1 MRLHNLFHIDP
12 SEPIFLAENS
22 FSDQRDAPLTGNYLE
37 QLENDGDDESIM
49 DRQERSAGR
58 GGVLMRHC
66 RTHRRHCQ
74 QGSALRLTEHGI
86 PIAIAVYV
94 HSQGIDH
101 WLVLTNAI
109 SKDERFS
116 ERVSDLFGSGSEEI
130 ETDASGLRSA
140 VIEYY
145 SIFLANQWLCESCA
159 REDMPYLDL
168 GVFVSVHELIHNR
181 LGEESLDDGTDCEPE
196 GRSERLSHLFREIGG
211 MTELDLSGAD
221 MLEICCGDGSATAAL
236 RDLGCDPI
244 CIDYDKCDIC
254 DGLKSGQLREERSIV
269 LDATE
274 LSSFF
279 GREFDCVVG
288 FMVGPI
294 QPFNE
299 DMWASILRESVK
311 VVRTGGM
318 LIFTF
323 HTGEE
328 LGFAYEVLEGCGVS
342 GEMFE
347 NLPDS
352 GSPAG
357 RAITGYDRWA
367 YAGRW
372 DGHSPPAL

>member
-1 MRLHNLFHIDP
+1 MRLHNLFHLDP

-22 FSDQRDAPLTGNYLE
+22 FSDQRQAPLTENYLKE
-37 QLENDGDDESIM
+37 FENIGDN
-49 DRQERSAGR
+49 SAARKGG
-58 GGVLMRHC
+58 GGV
-66 RTHRRHCQ
+66 
-74 QGSALRLTEHGI
+74 LRLTEHGI

-101 WLVLTNAI
+101 WLVLTNVI

-116 ERVSDLFGSGSEEI
+116 KRVSDIFGSDSEEI
-130 ETDASGLRSA
+130 KTSASDLRSA

-145 SIFLANQWLCESCA
+145 SIFLVNQWLCESCA

-168 GVFVSVHELIHNR
+168 GVFVAVRELLNGSVED
-181 LGEESLDDGTDCEPE
+181 ESNSEPE
-196 GRSERLSHLFREIGG
+196 ARSERLSRLFHKIRGRI
-211 MTELDLSGAD
+211 ELDLSGAD
-221 MLEICCGDGSATAAL
+221 VLEICCGDGSATAAL

-279 GREFDCVVG
+279 GREFDCVAG
-288 FMVGPI
+288 FMIGPI

-311 VVRTGGM
+311 VVRTGGL

-323 HTGEE
+323 HNGEE
-328 LGFAYEVLEGCGVS
+328 LLNAYEVLRDCGVS
-342 GEMFE
+342 GETFE
-347 NLPDS
+347 NLPDN
-352 GSPAG
+352 GSQG
-357 RAITGYDRWA
+357 QGITGYDRWV
-367 YAGRW
+367 YVGRW
-372 DGHSPPAL
+372 GDHSPPAL

>member
-1 MRLHNLFHIDP
+1 MRLHNLFHLDP

-22 FSDQRDAPLTGNYLE
+22 FSDQREALLTENYLE
-37 QLENDGDDESIM
+37 QLENAGAGESIM
-49 DRQERSAGR
+49 GRQERFIDTTAR
-58 GGVLMRHC
+58 KGG
-66 RTHRRHCQ
+66 
-74 QGSALRLTEHGI
+74 GGALRLTEHGI

-101 WLVLTNAI
+101 WLVLTNVI
-109 SKDERFS
+109 SKDGRFS
-116 ERVSDLFGSGSEEI
+116 KRVSDIFGSGSEEI
-130 ETDASGLRSA
+130 ETDASDLRSA

-168 GVFVSVHELIHNR
+168 GVFVAVRELLNEGIEGGSN
-181 LGEESLDDGTDCEPE
+181 SEPE
-196 GRSERLSHLFREIGG
+196 TRSERLSHLFRKIRSRI
-211 MTELDLSGAD
+211 ELDLSGAD
-221 MLEICCGDGSATAAL
+221 VLEICCGDGSATAAL

-254 DGLKSGQLREERSIV
+254 DGLKSGQLREARSIV

-279 GREFDCVVG
+279 GREFDCVAG
-288 FMVGPI
+288 FMIGPI

-323 HTGEE
+323 YNGEE
-328 LGFAYEVLEGCGVS
+328 LRNAYEVLRDCGVS
-342 GEMFE
+342 GETFE
-347 NLPDS
+347 NLPDN
-352 GSPAG
+352 
-357 RAITGYDRWA
+357 GYDRWV
-367 YAGRW
+367 YVGRW

>member
-1 MRLHNLFHIDP
+1 MRLHNLFHLDP

-22 FSDQRDAPLTGNYLE
+22 FSDQREDPLTENYL
-37 QLENDGDDESIM
+37 LKFENIGGN
-49 DRQERSAGR
+49 SAAR
-58 GGVLMRHC
+58 KGGVF
-66 RTHRRHCQ
+66 Q
-74 QGSALRLTEHGI
+74 LTEHGI

-101 WLVLTNAI
+101 WLVLTNVI

-116 ERVSDLFGSGSEEI
+116 KRVFDIFGSDSEEI
-130 ETDASGLRSA
+130 ETSASDLRDAM
-140 VIEYY
+140 IEYY
-145 SIFLANQWLCESCA
+145 SIFLANHWLCESCA

-168 GVFVSVHELIHNR
+168 GVFVAVRELLNGSVE
-181 LGEESLDDGTDCEPE
+181 GESNNEPE
-196 GRSERLSHLFREIGG
+196 ARSERLSRLFREIGSRIG
-211 MTELDLSGAD
+211 VDLSGAD
-221 MLEICCGDGSATAAL
+221 VLEICCGDGSATAAL

-288 FMVGPI
+288 FMIGPI

-311 VVRTGGM
+311 VVRTGGL

-323 HTGEE
+323 HNGEE
-328 LGFAYEVLEGCGVS
+328 LLNAYEVLRDCGVS
-342 GEMFE
+342 GETFE
-347 NLPDS
+347 NLADNGSS
-352 GSPAG
+352 GAIHRCHFPQG
-357 RAITGYDRWA
+357 QGITGYDRWV
-367 YAGRW
+367 YVGRW

>member
-1 MRLHNLFHIDP
+1 MHLHNLFQLDP

-22 FSDQRDAPLTGNYLE
+22 FSDQREALLTENYLKE
-37 QLENDGDDESIM
+37 FENIRGNNATRKGE
-49 DRQERSAGR
+49 
-58 GGVLMRHC
+58 GGVL
-66 RTHRRHCQ
+66 
-74 QGSALRLTEHGI
+74 GLTKRGI

-101 WLVLTNAI
+101 WLVLTNVI

-116 ERVSDLFGSGSEEI
+116 ERVSDIFGSVSEEI
-130 ETDASGLRSA
+130 ETDASDIRSA
-140 VIEYY
+140 LIEYY

-168 GVFVSVHELIHNR
+168 GVFVGVRELIHNQ
-181 LGEESLDDGTDCEPE
+181 LGERPLENDEDCEPE
-196 GRSERLSHLFREIGG
+196 ERSEQLLHLFREIRGKIA
-211 MTELDLSGAD
+211 LDLSGAD
-221 MLEICCGDGSATAAL
+221 VLEICCGDGSATAAL
-236 RDLGCDPI
+236 RDLGCDPV

-254 DGLKSGQLREERSIV
+254 DGLKSGQLRDERSVV

-288 FMVGPI
+288 FMIGPI
-294 QPFNE
+294 QPFNK

-311 VVRTGGM
+311 VVRTGGV

-323 HTGEE
+323 HDGEE
-328 LGFAYEVLEGCGVS
+328 LEFAYKVLEGCGVS
-342 GEMFE
+342 GDAFE
-347 NLPDS
+347 NPPDTQ
-352 GSPAG
+352 SPAG
-357 RAITGYDRWA
+357 RGTTGYDRWV

>member
-1 MRLHNLFHIDP
+1 MLLHNLFHLCT

-22 FSDQRDAPLTGNYLE
+22 FSDQR
-37 QLENDGDDESIM
+37 
-49 DRQERSAGR
+49 
-58 GGVLMRHC
+58 
-66 RTHRRHCQ
+66 
-74 QGSALRLTEHGI
+74 GSLLTEEYLLKFENIGGDAARKGGALQLTDHGI

-94 HSQGIDH
+94 HSQGFDH
-101 WLVLTNAI
+101 WLVLTNVI

-116 ERVSDLFGSGSEEI
+116 KRVSDIFSGSEEI
-130 ETDASGLRSA
+130 KISAPDLRDA

-145 SIFLANQWLCESCA
+145 SIFLTKQWLCESCA

-168 GVFVSVHELIHNR
+168 GVFVAVRELLNGGGG
-181 LGEESLDDGTDCEPE
+181 GEPNSEPDE
-196 GRSERLSHLFREIGG
+196 RGERLSYIFREIRRRIG
-211 MTELDLSGAD
+211 LDIAGAD
-221 MLEICCGDGSATAAL
+221 VLEICCGDGSATAAL

-279 GREFDCVVG
+279 GREFDCVAG
-288 FMVGPI
+288 FMIGPI

-299 DMWASILRESVK
+299 DIWESILRESARVL
-311 VVRTGGM
+311 RTGGM

-323 HTGEE
+323 HNGEE
-328 LGFAYEVLEGCGVS
+328 LLFASKVLRDCGIF
-342 GEMFE
+342 GETFE
-347 NLPDS
+347 NLPDTGSQS
-352 GSPAG
+352 GRGIS
-357 RAITGYDRWA
+357 GYDRWV

-372 DGHSPPAL
+372 GGH

>member
-1 MRLHNLFHIDP
+1 MRLHNLFHLDP

-22 FSDQRDAPLTGNYLE
+22 FSDQREALLTANYLKE
-37 QLENDGDDESIM
+37 FENIGGNATT
-49 DRQERSAGR
+49 RKGG
-58 GGVLMRHC
+58 GGVLW
-66 RTHRRHCQ
+66 
-74 QGSALRLTEHGI
+74 LTEHRI

-101 WLVLTNAI
+101 WLVLTNVI

-116 ERVSDLFGSGSEEI
+116 ERVFGIFGSGSEEI
-130 ETDASGLRSA
+130 ETDASDLRSA
-140 VIEYY
+140 LIEYY

-168 GVFVSVHELIHNR
+168 GVFVEVREMIR
-181 LGEESLDDGTDCEPE
+181 TKLGEESLENGANCGPDE
-196 GRSERLSHLFREIGG
+196 RRERLSHLFREIRGKIA
-211 MTELDLSGAD
+211 LDLSGTD
-221 MLEICCGDGSATAAL
+221 VLEICCGDGSATAAL

-274 LSSFF
+274 LSLFF
-279 GREFDCVVG
+279 DREFDCVAG
-288 FMVGPI
+288 FMIGPI

-299 DMWASILRESVK
+299 DVWASILRESAK
-311 VVRTGGM
+311 VVRASGM

-323 HTGEE
+323 HDGEE

-342 GEMFE
+342 GETFE
-347 NLPDS
+347 NLPDAE
-352 GSPAG
+352 SPAG
-357 RAITGYDRWA
+357 RGTTGYDRWV
-367 YAGRW
+367 YVGRW
-372 DGHSPPAL
+372 NGHSPPAL

>member
-1 MRLHNLFHIDP
+1 MRLHNLFHLHP
-12 SEPIFLAENS
+12 SEPIFLVENS
-22 FSDQRDAPLTGNYLE
+22 FSDQREAPLTGNYLKE
-37 QLENDGDDESIM
+37 FENIRDIGTVESRN
-49 DRQERSAGR
+49 DR
-58 GGVLMRHC
+58 
-66 RTHRRHCQ
+66 
-74 QGSALRLTEHGI
+74 ALQLTEHDI

-101 WLVLTNAI
+101 WLVLTNVI

-116 ERVSDLFGSGSEEI
+116 KRVFAIFGSGSEEI
-130 ETDASGLRSA
+130 ETDTSDLREA

-168 GVFVSVHELIHNR
+168 GVAVAVRELIHGR
-181 LGEESLDDGTDCEPE
+181 LEAESLEGGSDSEPDE
-196 GRSERLSHLFREIGG
+196 RNRRLSHLFRKIG
-211 MTELDLSGAD
+211 LDISGAD
-221 MLEICCGDGSATAAL
+221 VLEICCGDGSATAAL

-288 FMVGPI
+288 FMIGPI

-299 DMWASILRESVK
+299 DVWTSILRESAR
-311 VVRTGGM
+311 VVRAGGM

-323 HTGEE
+323 YTGEE
-328 LGFAYEVLEGCGVS
+328 LLNAYEILRDCGVS
-342 GEMFE
+342 GETFE
-347 NLPDS
+347 NLPD
-352 GSPAG
+352 
-357 RAITGYDRWA
+357 IGYDLWV

-372 DGHSPPAL
+372 DGSASPTLLTDSRNI

>member
-1 MRLHNLFHIDP
+1 MRLHNLFHLDP

-22 FSDQRDAPLTGNYLE
+22 FSDQREAPLTGNYL
-37 QLENDGDDESIM
+37 LKFKNIGGNATA
-49 DRQERSAGR
+49 RK
-58 GGVLMRHC
+58 GGV
-66 RTHRRHCQ
+66 
-74 QGSALRLTEHGI
+74 LRLTEHGI

-94 HSQGIDH
+94 HSQGLDH
-101 WLVLTNAI
+101 WLVLTNVI

-116 ERVSDLFGSGSEEI
+116 ESVSDILSGSEEI
-130 ETDASGLRSA
+130 ETSTSDLRDAI
-140 VIEYY
+140 IEYY
-145 SIFLANQWLCESCA
+145 SIFLTNQWLCESCA

-168 GVFVSVHELIHNR
+168 GVFVAVRELLNRSVED
-181 LGEESLDDGTDCEPE
+181 ESNTEPE
-196 GRSERLSHLFREIGG
+196 ERSERLSRLFREIRGRI
-211 MTELDLSGAD
+211 ELDLSGAD
-221 MLEICCGDGSATAAL
+221 VLEICCGDGSATAAL

-279 GREFDCVVG
+279 DREFDCVAG
-288 FMVGPI
+288 FMIGPI

-323 HTGEE
+323 HNSEE
-328 LGFAYEVLEGCGVS
+328 LLFAEEVLRDCGVS
-342 GEMFE
+342 GEAFE
-347 NLPDS
+347 NLPDN
-352 GSPAG
+352 
-357 RAITGYDRWA
+357 RYDRWV
-367 YAGRW
+367 YVGRW

>member
-22 FSDQRDAPLTGNYLE
+22 FSDQREALLTENYLKE
-37 QLENDGDDESIM
+37 FENIGGNATA
-49 DRQERSAGR
+49 RKGG
-58 GGVLMRHC
+58 GGVL
-66 RTHRRHCQ
+66 Q
-74 QGSALRLTEHGI
+74 LTERAI

-101 WLVLTNAI
+101 WLVLTNVI
-109 SKDERFS
+109 SKDERFPK
-116 ERVSDLFGSGSEEI
+116 RVSDIFGSGSEEI
-130 ETDASGLRSA
+130 ETRASDLRIA

-145 SIFLANQWLCESCA
+145 SIFLINRWLCESCA

-168 GVFVSVHELIHNR
+168 GVFVAVRELLNGSI
-181 LGEESLDDGTDCEPE
+181 EDGSNSEPE
-196 GRSERLSHLFREIGG
+196 ERSKRLSRLFREIGG
-211 MTELDLSGAD
+211 RIELDLSGAD
-221 MLEICCGDGSATAAL
+221 VLEICCGDGSATAAL

-254 DGLKSGQLREERSIV
+254 DGLKSGQLREGRSIV

-279 GREFDCVVG
+279 GREFDCVAG

-299 DMWASILRESVK
+299 DIWGAILRESVK
-311 VVRTGGM
+311 VVRTGGV

-323 HTGEE
+323 HSGEE
-328 LGFAYEVLEGCGVS
+328 LGFAYKVLEGCGVS
-342 GEMFE
+342 GEAFE
-347 NLPDS
+347 NPPDTE
-352 GSPAG
+352 SPAG
-357 RAITGYDRWA
+357 REITGYDRWV

-372 DGHSPPAL
+372 DGRSPPAL

>member
-1 MRLHNLFHIDP
+1 MRLHNLFHLDP

-22 FSDQRDAPLTGNYLE
+22 FSDQREAPLTENYFLEFEHIGGNATARK
-37 QLENDGDDESIM
+37 GES
-49 DRQERSAGR
+49 
-58 GGVLMRHC
+58 GV
-66 RTHRRHCQ
+66 
-74 QGSALRLTEHGI
+74 LRLTEHGI

-101 WLVLTNAI
+101 WLVLTNVI

-116 ERVSDLFGSGSEEI
+116 KRVSDIFESDSEEI
-130 ETDASGLRSA
+130 ETSASDLRGA
-140 VIEYY
+140 VVEYY
-145 SIFLANQWLCESCA
+145 SIFLANQWLCKSCA

-168 GVFVSVHELIHNR
+168 GVFVAARELIHNR
-181 LGEESLDDGTDCEPE
+181 SGEESLENGTDGGPE
-196 GRSERLSHLFREIGG
+196 ERNNRLSCLFHEIGG
-211 MTELDLSGAD
+211 RIGLDLSGAD
-221 MLEICCGDGSATAAL
+221 VLEICCGDGGATAAL

-254 DGLKSGQLREERSIV
+254 DGLKSGQLRAERSIV

-288 FMVGPI
+288 FMIGPI
-294 QPFNE
+294 QSFNE

-323 HTGEE
+323 HNGDE
-328 LGFAYEVLEGCGVS
+328 LRNAYEVLGDCGVF
-342 GEMFE
+342 GEAFE
-347 NLPDS
+347 NLPDN

-357 RAITGYDRWA
+357 RGISGYDRWV

-372 DGHSPPAL
+372 DGSAPPAL

>member
-1 MRLHNLFHIDP
+1 MRLHNLFHLDP

-22 FSDQRDAPLTGNYLE
+22 FSDLLENAITGNYLE
-37 QLENDGDDESIM
+37 EFENIG
-49 DRQERSAGR
+49 
-58 GGVLMRHC
+58 
-66 RTHRRHCQ
+66 
-74 QGSALRLTEHGI
+74 GSATACKGGALQLTEHGI

-101 WLVLTNAI
+101 WLVLTNVI
-109 SKDERFS
+109 SKDERFPK
-116 ERVSDLFGSGSEEI
+116 RVSAIFGSGSEEI
-130 ETDASGLRSA
+130 ETGTADLREA

-145 SIFLANQWLCESCA
+145 SIFLVNQWLCESCA

-168 GVFVSVHELIHNR
+168 GVSVAVRELLHGGLEAELLEGGSDSQPDERNR
-181 LGEESLDDGTDCEPE
+181 
-196 GRSERLSHLFREIGG
+196 RLSHLFRKIG
-211 MTELDLSGAD
+211 LDASGAD
-221 MLEICCGDGSATAAL
+221 VLEICCGDGGATAAL
-236 RDLGCDPI
+236 RELGCDPI

-288 FMVGPI
+288 FMLGPI

-299 DMWASILRESVK
+299 GVWASILSESAK
-311 VVRTGGM
+311 VVRAGGM

-323 HTGEE
+323 YTGEE
-328 LGFAYEVLEGCGVS
+328 LMNACEVLRGCGVF
-342 GEMFE
+342 GETFE
-347 NLPDS
+347 NLPD
-352 GSPAG
+352 
-357 RAITGYDRWA
+357 IGYDRWV

-372 DGHSPPAL
+372 GGHSSPTLLTDSGICDHDASN

>member
-22 FSDQRDAPLTGNYLE
+22 FSDQREALLTENYLKE
-37 QLENDGDDESIM
+37 FENIGGNATA
-49 DRQERSAGR
+49 RKGG
-58 GGVLMRHC
+58 GGVL
-66 RTHRRHCQ
+66 Q
-74 QGSALRLTEHGI
+74 LTERAI

-101 WLVLTNAI
+101 WLVLTNVI
-109 SKDERFS
+109 SKDERFPK
-116 ERVSDLFGSGSEEI
+116 RVSDIFGSGSEEI
-130 ETDASGLRSA
+130 EIRASDLRSA

-168 GVFVSVHELIHNR
+168 GVSVAVRELLNGSI
-181 LGEESLDDGTDCEPE
+181 DDGSNDRSD
-196 GRSERLSHLFREIGG
+196 GRIERLSRLFSEIG
-211 MTELDLSGAD
+211 ERIEFNLSGAD
-221 MLEICCGDGSATAAL
+221 VLEICCGDGSATAAL

-323 HTGEE
+323 HNGEE
-328 LGFAYEVLEGCGVS
+328 LEFAYEALRDCGVS
-342 GEMFE
+342 GETFE
-347 NLPDS
+347 NLPDN
-352 GSPAG
+352 
-357 RAITGYDRWA
+357 GYDRWV

-372 DGHSPPAL
+372 DGPTSPTLLTDSRNI